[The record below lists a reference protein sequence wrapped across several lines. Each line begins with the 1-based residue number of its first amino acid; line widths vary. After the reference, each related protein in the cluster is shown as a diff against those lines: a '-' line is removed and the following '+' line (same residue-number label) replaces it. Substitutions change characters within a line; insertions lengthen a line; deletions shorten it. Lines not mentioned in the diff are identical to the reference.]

1 MSYSR
6 VLSLCMSSMLALVWV
21 LTYVSTL
28 YVCPMCMFLLFPISW
43 DLWSGYSGHFLRFV
57 IRIFCVWCF
66 LVNHSNIPEP
76 CERHTGCPVY
86 KAPVNHAVP
95 TSISVWVLGLLSALL
110 WPRSSSCGGLPLLG
124 LDLLSPSL
132 FTEGFNFRFLLF
144 PVLIPGWLP
153 WLSSKTFLRIW
164 G

>member
-1 MSYSR
+1 MYLPSSSFILLGFLLDTYVILTCLVFVYVFHACAGLSIDLCLNLVCMSY
-6 VLSLCMSSMLALVWV
+6 VHVPPL
-21 LTYVSTL
+21 
-28 YVCPMCMFLLFPISW
+28 PQ
-43 DLWSGYSGHFLRFV
+43 SGHFLGFV

-66 LVNHSNIPEP
+66 LVNHSNVPEP

-86 KAPVNHAVP
+86 KAPVNHAVF

-110 WPRSSSCGGLPLLG
+110 WPRSSSCGVLPLLG
-124 LDLLSPSL
+124 LDLLSLSL

-153 WLSSKTFLRIW
+153 
-164 G
+164 